1 MEINKD
7 NVGKRIKKIRVDR
20 GWSLEAFGEKI
31 EDPPVKPGIISRW
44 ENGKSLPN
52 NQRIKAIA
60 DLGGITV
67 DELLYGSKN
76 EVLNDLIITTYKDFS
91 SDNYLYWL
99 QKRPQDF
106 EKILSRIKEK
116 LSTIKRDNLINKSDI
131 YKDKIEEWLEG
142 ELYRGERNDKNTIDY
157 LNIIVFDA
165 LFTLEDFIDDPLTK
179 EAVKKGNI
187 SKKTYE
193 EVINL
198 HDFLN
203 KTRDHYLSLRNKF
216 ITDND

>member
-1 MEINKD
+1 
-7 NVGKRIKKIRVDR
+7 
-20 GWSLEAFGEKI
+20 I

-116 LSTIKRDNLINKSDI
+116 LSTIKRDNL
-131 YKDKIEEWLEG
+131 
-142 ELYRGERNDKNTIDY
+142 
-157 LNIIVFDA
+157 
-165 LFTLEDFIDDPLTK
+165 
-179 EAVKKGNI
+179 
-187 SKKTYE
+187 
-193 EVINL
+193 
-198 HDFLN
+198 
-203 KTRDHYLSLRNKF
+203 
-216 ITDND
+216 